1 MEELFSVRIL
11 LFRVSLLTA
20 NECTGDKSNH
30 VATIHL
36 AQMLYIWPLFA
47 FFSLPLLLPAAL
59 QLLSGL
65 ARLLTGRQPEA
76 QISERKDFQPKSKT
90 AGATKKSSHSL
101 SKQSNTSSALKFT
114 ATILSRMNIWGLYV
128 LATVV
133 LSVLIVKFNTIIHPF
148 TLADNRHYMFYV
160 FRYSIRRSQA
170 IRVALVLPYTLSRWL
185 VWGALSGC
193 PEPVSEDGA
202 SDCSAHY
209 IKLNS
214 SPFVSHPLWIVKKPD
229 DVRQTDSPYPPALR
243 ETSAQSQKTEEN
255 PMEDGPLACSVE
267 PVSTSTAIVFLL
279 TTTLSLVTAPLV
291 EPRYFIIPWVI
302 WRLLTPAW
310 RLHDHAGFVS
320 RLRPLGTK
328 GYLGAPL
335 EFFRRYDLRLI
346 LETIWFVVINV
357 VTIYIFITRPY
368 QWRAEDG
375 TLLDEGRWQRFM
387 W

>member
-1 MEELFSVRIL
+1 
-11 LFRVSLLTA
+11 
-20 NECTGDKSNH
+20 
-30 VATIHL
+30 
-36 AQMLYIWPLFA
+36 MLYIWPLFA
-47 FFSLPLLLPAAL
+47 FFSLPLLLPYAL
-59 QLLSGL
+59 PLLGSL
-65 ARLLTGRQPEA
+65 ARFLPGQQPTA
-76 QISERKDFQPKSKT
+76 QNSERKSSQAKPKSP
-90 AGATKKSSHSL
+90 GAATETSQSLPKKS
-101 SKQSNTSSALKFT
+101 NPSSALKLT
-114 ATILSRMNIWGLYV
+114 ASILSRANVWASYILI
-128 LATVV
+128 TVV

-170 IRVALVLPYTLSRWL
+170 IRFALVLPYTLCRWL

-193 PEPVSEDGA
+193 PEQASEDGA
-202 SDCSAHY
+202 PDFSLGY
-209 IKLNS
+209 QKLSS

-229 DVRQTDSPYPPALR
+229 DVRQTASPCPPALE
-243 ETSAQSQKTEEN
+243 ETSAQSLKRNEN
-255 PMEDGPLACSVE
+255 PMEEDPLACSTE

-310 RLHDHAGFVS
+310 RLHDQADSVS
-320 RLRPLGTK
+320 RLRQLDNAGYPHSPLK
-328 GYLGAPL
+328 FYL
-335 EFFRRYDLRLI
+335 RYDWRLV
-346 LETIWFVVINV
+346 LETIWFVVINL
-357 VTIYIFITRPY
+357 VTMYIFITRPY